1 MPFCWHLGNLPTKTI
16 ASGIAAKVVW
26 GEKLMILKVTME
38 PDAVVPTHH
47 HAHEQMGFVV
57 SGSVELAIADEIY
70 PLSKDSTYLVPGM
83 TMHAAKAGPNGAV
96 VLEAFSPPREE
107 YK

>member
-1 MPFCWHLGNLPTKTI
+1 MSVCWNCGNLPTKTI
-16 ASGIAAKVVW
+16 APGISAKVVW
-26 GEKLMILKVTME
+26 GDKIMLSLVTMD

-47 HAHEQMGFVV
+47 HPHEQMGFVV
-57 SGSVELAIADEIY
+57 SGTLELAIADQIS
-70 PLSKDSTYLVPGM
+70 PLSGNSMFLVPGM
-83 TMHAAKAGPNGAV
+83 TLHASKAGPLGAV